1 MATKKRAR
9 KPDVTRQRDRQAT
22 EEALQQAV
30 GQVLL
35 TRGASALTPSAVA
48 AQAGVDKA
56 LIYRYFGDFES
67 LLGEYAKSPGYWP
80 SVEEIVPDRAAL
92 LRLPFLERMTLVMQ
106 RYAEAL
112 RKRPQTIAVLAAELA
127 DREALHPALSN
138 VREQLGLELLQ
149 LAHDAPAELDAAA
162 LATLL
167 TGAIHYL
174 LIRARQVKAFNGIDL
189 ASDAGWQRV
198 SSALHTLLAPK

>member
-1 MATKKRAR
+1 M
-9 KPDVTRQRDRQAT
+9 Q
-22 EEALQQAV
+22 EAV

-48 AQAGVDKA
+48 AHAGVDKA

-67 LLGEYAKSPGYWP
+67 LLSQYAKTPGYWP
-80 SVEEIVPDRAAL
+80 SVDEIVPDREAL
-92 LRLPFLERMTLVMQ
+92 LRLPFLERVLLVMQ

-112 RKRPQTIAVLAAELA
+112 RRRPETIAVLAAELA
-127 DREALHPALSN
+127 DREAVHPALIN
-138 VREQLGLELLQ
+138 VREEFGLALLQ
-149 LAHDAPAELDAAA
+149 LAHDAPAEVDAAA

-198 SSALHTLLAPK
+198 SGALRVMLIAHG